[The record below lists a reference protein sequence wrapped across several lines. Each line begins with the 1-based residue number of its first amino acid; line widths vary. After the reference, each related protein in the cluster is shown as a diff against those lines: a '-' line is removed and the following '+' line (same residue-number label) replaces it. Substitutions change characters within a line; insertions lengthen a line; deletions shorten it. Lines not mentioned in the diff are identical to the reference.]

1 MDSVKGQLTL
11 RGIVIGCV
19 GCAIITAASVYT
31 ALPWPIVFAAII
43 SLFFLKALGHGKA
56 SLNEA
61 NVTHTVM
68 SAGAMVAGGLAFTI
82 PGIWML
88 GYADE
93 VGWFEMLLV
102 AVSGVIMGLVCTALL
117 RRHFIEDSELEYPIG
132 EAAAQTLIAGDSGG
146 KTGWKLFGSMGF
158 AGAFTALRDFF
169 GVIPAMLFGNAA
181 VPGVAFGI
189 YLSPMLLAVGFLV
202 GTGAVV
208 VWFVGALLAN
218 FGIIV
223 GGSAAGLWD
232 VASAQGIVSSLGM
245 GVMMGAGLGVI
256 FKNILPKAWR
266 MLRDARSSNAFGLTA
281 ASTMDA
287 PASGAKDGRLRIGS
301 FRLTAG
307 LAALAVAAV
316 ALIVCFGLQLGP
328 VPAVIVVLLA
338 FVATAMSAQSV
349 GQTGIDPMEIFGLI
363 VLLAV
368 AAVSSV
374 PQVQLFFVAG
384 IVAVACGLAGDVMN
398 DFHAGHVLGTS
409 PKAQW
414 IGQAIGAVLGALVA
428 VAVMAILVSAYG
440 PESFGP
446 TASFVSAQASVVAT
460 MVSGI
465 PSVPAFAIGLAA
477 GFVLYLLNFP
487 AMMLGLGIYLP
498 FYMSLTAFLGAMAKV
513 AYDAV
518 CKLRRKGL
526 SPEAAAEKEKAQG
539 ETGLV
544 VSSGLLGG
552 ESIGFGRQLPQSGD
566 EWLVVQ
572 GAYGEHVRRSRARAR
587 QAPNDTSRFIVP
599 RNSILIEEL
608 DEATRVRHVFA
619 REPHD
624 RHAVKGELSLS
635 VLFVGKDAHRCPA
648 AAQRRVLVLLHPI
661 ELADNP
667 AAVQPRPEEVDAIRT
682 PSIERPRQSHLKL
695 GKREAMLDHR
705 GARDGFA
712 TAFATGIS
720 VVHRPHGMCRS
731 FEIAADA
738 PNMGNERACPAP
750 TEA

>member
-31 ALPWPIVFAAII
+31 ALKMGALPWPIVFAAII

-132 EAAAQTLIAGDSGG
+132 EAAAQTLIA
-146 KTGWKLFGSMGF
+146 
-158 AGAFTALRDFF
+158 
-169 GVIPAMLFGNAA
+169 
-181 VPGVAFGI
+181 
-189 YLSPMLLAVGFLV
+189 
-202 GTGAVV
+202 
-208 VWFVGALLAN
+208 
-218 FGIIV
+218 
-223 GGSAAGLWD
+223 
-232 VASAQGIVSSLGM
+232 
-245 GVMMGAGLGVI
+245 
-256 FKNILPKAWR
+256 
-266 MLRDARSSNAFGLTA
+266 
-281 ASTMDA
+281 
-287 PASGAKDGRLRIGS
+287 
-301 FRLTAG
+301 
-307 LAALAVAAV
+307 
-316 ALIVCFGLQLGP
+316 CFGLQLGP

-552 ESIGFGRQLPQSGD
+552 ESI
-566 EWLVVQ
+566 
-572 GAYGEHVRRSRARAR
+572 
-587 QAPNDTSRFIVP
+587 
-599 RNSILIEEL
+599 
-608 DEATRVRHVFA
+608 
-619 REPHD
+619 
-624 RHAVKGELSLS
+624 
-635 VLFVGKDAHRCPA
+635 VG
-648 AAQRRVLVLLHPI
+648 VLVAL
-661 ELADNP
+661 
-667 AAVQPRPEEVDAIRT
+667 AAV
-682 PSIERPRQSHLKL
+682 
-695 GKREAMLDHR
+695 
-705 GARDGFA
+705 
-712 TAFATGIS
+712 ATGL
-720 VVHRPHGMCRS
+720 G
-731 FEIAADA
+731 A
-738 PNMGNERACPAP
+738 
-750 TEA
+750 

>member
-1 MDSVKGQLTL
+1 
-11 RGIVIGCV
+11 
-19 GCAIITAASVYT
+19 
-31 ALPWPIVFAAII
+31 
-43 SLFFLKALGHGKA
+43 
-56 SLNEA
+56 
-61 NVTHTVM
+61 
-68 SAGAMVAGGLAFTI
+68 
-82 PGIWML
+82 
-88 GYADE
+88 
-93 VGWFEMLLV
+93 
-102 AVSGVIMGLVCTALL
+102 
-117 RRHFIEDSELEYPIG
+117 
-132 EAAAQTLIAGDSGG
+132 
-146 KTGWKLFGSMGF
+146 
-158 AGAFTALRDFF
+158 
-169 GVIPAMLFGNAA
+169 
-181 VPGVAFGI
+181 
-189 YLSPMLLAVGFLV
+189 
-202 GTGAVV
+202 
-208 VWFVGALLAN
+208 
-218 FGIIV
+218 
-223 GGSAAGLWD
+223 
-232 VASAQGIVSSLGM
+232 
-245 GVMMGAGLGVI
+245 
-256 FKNILPKAWR
+256 
-266 MLRDARSSNAFGLTA
+266 
-281 ASTMDA
+281 MDA

-465 PSVPAFAIGLAA
+465 
-477 GFVLYLLNFP
+477 
-487 AMMLGLGIYLP
+487 YLP

-552 ESIGFGRQLPQSGD
+552 ESI
-566 EWLVVQ
+566 
-572 GAYGEHVRRSRARAR
+572 
-587 QAPNDTSRFIVP
+587 
-599 RNSILIEEL
+599 
-608 DEATRVRHVFA
+608 
-619 REPHD
+619 
-624 RHAVKGELSLS
+624 
-635 VLFVGKDAHRCPA
+635 VG
-648 AAQRRVLVLLHPI
+648 VLVAL
-661 ELADNP
+661 
-667 AAVQPRPEEVDAIRT
+667 AAV
-682 PSIERPRQSHLKL
+682 
-695 GKREAMLDHR
+695 
-705 GARDGFA
+705 
-712 TAFATGIS
+712 ATGL
-720 VVHRPHGMCRS
+720 G
-731 FEIAADA
+731 A
-738 PNMGNERACPAP
+738 
-750 TEA
+750 